1 MCSTDPFPSTK
12 VNDTF
17 RLQAGSKTENKQTNR
32 PTNKQGI
39 KIKIGT
45 VVTSKGVE
53 KRMVVGE
60 RKRVQRKGWGGPSPL
75 NRGRVGRTARL
86 VYSSLDS
93 TQRHFMY
100 LPKN

>member
-17 RLQAGSKTENKQTNR
+17 RLQACSKTEKKKN
-32 PTNKQGI
+32 TNKQGI

-53 KRMVVGE
+53 KGMVVGE
-60 RKRVQRKGWGGPSPL
+60 RKRVQRKGWG
-75 NRGRVGRTARL
+75 
-86 VYSSLDS
+86 
-93 TQRHFMY
+93 
-100 LPKN
+100 